1 MEEIREWFMVCE
13 LMDCLDDMTDN
24 AAEFIET
31 LHANLDPHE
40 PFLDQMEGLDV
51 GKKQEQ
57 WLYSLY
63 EKHMNEDDEAAQDIY
78 DAE

>member
-1 MEEIREWFMVCE
+1 MIVE
-13 LMDCLDDMTDN
+13 LMDSTDDMTDE
-24 AAEFIET
+24 AATFVKE
-31 LHANLDPHE
+31 LHEYLDPHS
-40 PFLDQMEGLDV
+40 PFLEQQSE
-51 GKKQEQ
+51 KQHA